1 MNLSVKREPPNIMSI
16 NENVSN
22 SIENSTSLLNDSATN
37 TECRLECNCIAA
49 RTNFGA
55 ATSAQSAVSKEFPSS
70 KWIKLNVGGKVFL
83 TTIWTLVSKEPESM
97 LARMFSQEGAM
108 LPSDQDEQGAYLIDR
123 SPHYFEPILNY
134 LRHGQLILDQNVS
147 LEGVLEEAKFF
158 GLEALVSQLEPQI
171 VQQNQSM
178 DNIPLTRRDVIKALI
193 QTSHLTEIRFQG
205 VNLAGADLRKLDFRS
220 INFKV
225 FFIH

>member
-1 MNLSVKREPPNIMSI
+1 MNI
-16 NENVSN
+16 NKNVSN
-22 SIENSTSLLNDSATN
+22 SIENSTSSLNDNATN
-37 TECRLECNCIAA
+37 TESSLECNCIATC
-49 RTNFGA
+49 TNFGA
-55 ATSAQSAVSKEFPSS
+55 ATSSQSAVSKEFPSS

-158 GLEALVSQLEPQI
+158 GLEALVGQLEPQI

-225 FFIH
+225 FFIYQI

>member
-1 MNLSVKREPPNIMSI
+1 MNIEGNNITKNLFVKPNIKAIS
-16 NENVSN
+16 ENTCQS
-22 SIENSTSLLNDSATN
+22 
-37 TECRLECNCIAA
+37 
-49 RTNFGA
+49 A
-55 ATSAQSAVSKEFPSS
+55 ATKFDESNRTVELISKEYSSS

-97 LARMFSQEGAM
+97 LARMFSQDGAM

-123 SPHYFEPILNY
+123 SPHYFEPIINY
-134 LRHGQLILDQNVS
+134 LRHGQLIIDQNVS

-171 VQQNQSM
+171 LQQNQSM
-178 DNIPLTRRDVIKALI
+178 DNVPLTRRDVIKALI
-193 QTSHLTEIRFQG
+193 QTSHITEIRFQG
-205 VNLAGADLRKLDFRS
+205 VNLAGADLRKLDFRN

-225 FFIH
+225 FSIKMW